1 MINNQPANWQAIK
14 LHLLEP
20 YQLEL
25 WIVQPQSDS
34 LSVSGNKQLKLK
46 YHINKVQQQHK
57 AGILT
62 FGGAFSNHLLATAMS
77 CSKNNIPCIG
87 MVRTDQLDRANPTLN
102 ACQQAGMK
110 LIALDRAEYK
120 QRNDPAWLARLQQD
134 YPSILIVPEGGT
146 SSYGVKG
153 VAEFDV
159 GITPNGKADV
169 LITATGSGGTLAGLA
184 IGHPDCQTLGIAVV
198 KDSSLPERVATLS
211 QQQTNWHLLS
221 HFVGKGY
228 GRFDD
233 NLLQFCLDF
242 KRDTTISLEP
252 IYTGKAMQAV
262 FTLIS
267 QHYFK
272 PGSKL
277 VFFHTGGLQGLTGL
291 LYRGLISQQQYDLL
305 MA

>member
-1 MINNQPANWQAIK
+1 MNNQPTNWQAIK
-14 LHLLEP
+14 HHILEP
-20 YQLEL
+20 LKLEL
-25 WIVQPQSDS
+25 WFVQPQCGS
-34 LSVSGNKQLKLK
+34 LAVSGNKQLKLK

-62 FGGAFSNHLLATAMS
+62 FGGAFSNHLLATAVS
-77 CSKNNIPCIG
+77 CAENAIPSIG
-87 MVRTDQLDRANPTLN
+87 MVRTDQLDSANPTLN
-102 ACQQAGMK
+102 ACQQAGMQ
-110 LIALDRAEYK
+110 LVALSRAQYK

-134 YPSILIVPEGGT
+134 YPSTLIVPEGGS

-153 VAEFDV
+153 IAEFDV
-159 GITPNGKADV
+159 GITPSGKADV
-169 LITATGSGGTLAGLA
+169 LITATGSGGTLAGLSL
-184 IGHPDCQTLGIAVV
+184 GHPNCQALGIAVV
-198 KDSSLPERVATLS
+198 KDTMLSEKITILS

-221 HFVGKGY
+221 DFVGKGY

-233 NLLQFCLDF
+233 SLLQFCLDF
-242 KRDTTISLEP
+242 KKDTTISLEP

-267 QHYFK
+267 QHYFR

-277 VFFHTGGLQGLTGL
+277 VFFHTGGLQGLAGL